1 LAKTDFIRVRVE
13 PELKQQTE
21 AVLHDLGISVS
32 DAVTVF
38 CRQVVLQRGLPFVVR
53 IPNEETQ
60 KALAE
65 DLSQAKRY
73 DSVEGMFEDILSSDD

>member
-1 LAKTDFIRVRVE
+1 MKSEFIRVRVE
-13 PELKQQTE
+13 PELKRQTE
-21 AVLHDLGISVS
+21 AILDKLGISVS

-53 IPNEETQ
+53 VPNAETQ
-60 KALAE
+60 AALAE

-73 DSVEGMFEDILSSDD
+73 DNVEELFKDILASDD